1 MSAKRPRLEDSAA
14 SVRELELQLEL
25 AKLRSQNEA
34 AREEAS
40 SGVGDAGQVEE
51 AARVPAP
58 QPGSSATAPAA
69 APTATQPTQASTT
82 TTTPSGHEPVVRGRG
97 RGARGARGRSF
108 SLDYRGLQTIFVCE
122 RCDKIY
128 CQSCNHY
135 EQTGSYWARQ

>member
-1 MSAKRPRLEDSAA
+1 MSSKRPRLEDSAA
-14 SVRELELQLEL
+14 TVRELELQLEL

-34 AREEAS
+34 AREEVS
-40 SGVGDAGQVEE
+40 SGAGDDARVEE
-51 AARVPAP
+51 AVKVPAP
-58 QPGSSATAPAA
+58 QPGTTATAPAA
-69 APTATQPTQASTT
+69 APTATQAPPQTSTT
-82 TTTPSGHEPVVRGRG
+82 TSSGQEPMVRGRG

-135 EQTGSYWARQ
+135 EQTGSYWARH

>member
-14 SVRELELQLEL
+14 TVRELELQLEL

-34 AREEAS
+34 AREEVSNGA
-40 SGVGDAGQVEE
+40 GDEAHVEE
-51 AARVPAP
+51 AVKVPAP
-58 QPGSSATAPAA
+58 QPGTTATTPAA
-69 APTATQPTQASTT
+69 APTATQAPPQTT
-82 TTTPSGHEPVVRGRG
+82 TATSSGQEPLVRGRG

-108 SLDYRGLQTIFVCE
+108 SLDNRGLQTIFVCE

-135 EQTGSYWARQ
+135 EQTSRYWARQ